1 LKGDNIAGEF
11 RQIVDEYVQ
20 MKYPK
25 KTVDVQ

>member
-25 KTVDVQ
+25 KSVNA